1 VPSFFIRFFVLTKW
15 SGALKNHPVNSIF
28 MDRKSRHNSLTVL
41 KPHLFYS
48 TYLSNYY
55 FSEILLLFVEFTH
68 STTESWQ
75 LFFFE
80 FFGGKDRPWRS
91 WWRSMGAV
99 LPYIVE
105 ESWLCYVE
113 LLPFQ
118 ITGRNSFGSH
128 QQPSEVLPCIIFY
141 LFTRRKLRHRWLS
154 NLSKFI
160 QTTGSLHPYCSAN
173 HSYSYNRWKIKSGK
187 GLTISSNSSSPKTN
201 KSIFPIAFLFQ
212 SNLGSFIKFNLCAPH
227 LIDRISVTFL
237 E

>member
-1 VPSFFIRFFVLTKW
+1 
-15 SGALKNHPVNSIF
+15 

-173 HSYSYNRWKIKSGK
+173 HSYSYNRWPHSWLLIIWVSQSLVWLHIIFLKLFLTVFMGNSRLKVEKDSQYHQIHPHPKLIKVY
-187 GLTISSNSSSPKTN
+187 SP
-201 KSIFPIAFLFQ
+201 
-212 SNLGSFIKFNLCAPH
+212 
-227 LIDRISVTFL
+227 
-237 E
+237 